1 MMLFVLSLHIVFLI
15 LWSAC
20 LLYFPQLV
28 VRQALVGE
36 PGAELEA
43 MRMQRT
49 LYALVMTPA
58 ALLTV
63 IAGVWLVFDRGFI
76 GGWLP
81 VKLSLVMLM
90 AFFHAYCG
98 TLMDDFRA
106 QRIRHRAWL
115 YRLLPLVPALLI
127 TVVVTLVVGK
137 PF

>member
-1 MMLFVLSLHIVFLI
+1 MMLYILSVHIVFLI

-28 VRQALVGE
+28 VRQAVIGDAA
-36 PGAELEA
+36 AEQDA

-49 LYALVMTPA
+49 LYAMVMTPA

-63 IAGVWLVFDRGFI
+63 LAGMWLVFDRGFV
-76 GGWLP
+76 GGWLH

-98 TLMDDFRA
+98 SLMDDFRH
-106 QRIRHRAWL
+106 QRIRHRLWFF
-115 YRLLPLVPALLI
+115 RFLPVLPALLV
-127 TVVVTLVVGK
+127 TAVVTLVVWK

>member
-1 MMLFVLSLHIVFLI
+1 MLFVLTVHIIFLI

-28 VRQALVGE
+28 VRQAVIEDDDGE
-36 PGAELEA
+36 QDA

-63 IAGVWLVFDRGFI
+63 LAGSWLVFDRGFI

-81 VKLSLVMLM
+81 VKLALVMLM

-98 TLMDDFRA
+98 SLMDDFRY
-106 QRIRHRAWL
+106 QRIRHHLWF
-115 YRLLPLVPALLI
+115 YRLLPLAPMILI
-127 TVVVTLVVGK
+127 TAVVTLVVGK

>member
-1 MMLFVLSLHIVFLI
+1 MMLFVLSLHIVFLV

-28 VRQALVGE
+28 VRQAVVDD
-36 PGAELEA
+36 PGVEHDA

-49 LYALVMTPA
+49 LYAMVMTPA

-63 IAGVWLVFDRGFI
+63 IAGMWLVFDRGFV

-81 VKLSLVMLM
+81 VKLALVMLM

-98 TLMDDFRA
+98 TLMDDFRG
-106 QRIRHRAWL
+106 QRIRHRLWF
-115 YRLLPLVPALLI
+115 YRVLPLAPALLI
-127 TVVVTLVVGK
+127 TAVVTLVVGK